1 MKINKLLFFSAHFT
15 LLGRASAHAGAICGR
30 RFFMKKMKIMRVV
43 RAFSQSAAG
52 RRLAAMAPLGLG
64 ACVQAFAQAAA
75 TAGDDINSAL
85 NGKVQII
92 LNILSSPWVKGVA
105 CIALVAECIGMI
117 TAGRQEPG
125 MFKKFIPWVAG
136 TLLFLAAGTITSAF
150 MTGLGADTFKFTN

>member
-1 MKINKLLFFSAHFT
+1 
-15 LLGRASAHAGAICGR
+15 
-30 RFFMKKMKIMRVV
+30 MKKMKITRAV

-52 RRLAAMAPLGLG
+52 RRLAAMAAMGLV
-64 ACVQAFAQAAA
+64 ACVQAFAAE
-75 TAGDDINSAL
+75 AGDDINSAL

-150 MTGLGADTFKFTN
+150 MTGLDGNTFKF